1 MLELRAILPQFVMAL
16 FLIRGIVVIN
26 VFIPL
31 GEWLKMKIKLNAAYS
46 LEDLKRI
53 HRNIIFKKIT
63 KIILFILG
71 AFIFWGIVWSLLM
84 IAYVFA
90 PELGIV
96 I

>member
-1 MLELRAILPQFVMAL
+1 MA
-16 FLIRGIVVIN
+16 IN

-31 GEWLKMKIKLNAAYS
+31 GEWLKMKIKLNMAYS

-53 HRNIIFKKIT
+53 HRNIILKKIT